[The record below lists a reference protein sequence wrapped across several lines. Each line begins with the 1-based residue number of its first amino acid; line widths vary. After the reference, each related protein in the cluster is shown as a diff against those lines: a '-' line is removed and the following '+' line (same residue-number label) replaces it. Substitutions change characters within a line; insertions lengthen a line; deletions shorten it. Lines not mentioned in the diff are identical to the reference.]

1 MNGRLVS
8 IFGSSGGAR
17 RSWQAHRVTQLAQ
30 IVFEMPLVWYDRWLE
45 REHLAGLDE
54 HALKDVGLTRADV
67 DPEIRKPFW
76 RA

>member
-1 MNGRLVS
+1 MNGRPVS
-8 IFGSSGGAR
+8 TFGAPSRGR
-17 RSWQAHRVTQLAQ
+17 RTWQAHRVTQLAQ
-30 IVFEMPLVWYDRWLE
+30 IVFELPLVWYDRWLE
-45 REHLAGLDE
+45 REQLAGLDE